1 MNRKNKNEEFYEKNQ
16 ILDKTKEKDN
26 FKKNHLPTIKI
37 NFSKYFQY
45 HIKTFYELFK

>member
-26 FKKNHLPTIKI
+26 FKKNYL
-37 NFSKYFQY
+37 
-45 HIKTFYELFK
+45 L